1 MRRGPRVAVIPNID
15 DATCWRTHIYTSAKL
30 LPPER
35 DDGREGSRDAP
46 SSRATTL
53 APACDS
59 QRGSLLLWITGA
71 VCGGEETVRNVVED
85 FAQSNERRRQQ
96 EERRR
101 AVYGHTEQRC
111 RPQYDLVHEDRTAIS
126 KRFCNILGQAG
137 FKTQHQRRETKEERR
152 SLCACAETRCMGGA
166 FVRLCGGDNSEVQ
179 RGVDKTSHF

>member
-1 MRRGPRVAVIPNID
+1 M
-15 DATCWRTHIYTSAKL
+15 
-30 LPPER
+30 
-35 DDGREGSRDAP
+35 
-46 SSRATTL
+46 
-53 APACDS
+53 DS
-59 QRGSLLLWITGA
+59 QRESLLLWITGA
-71 VCGGEETVRNVVED
+71 VCGGEETVRNVAEDFARSDERRRQQEERRWAVFTGAVRGGEETVRNVAED
-85 FAQSNERRRQQ
+85 FAQSDERRRQQ

-111 RPQYDLVHEDRTAIS
+111 RLQYDLVHEDRTAIS
-126 KRFCNILGQAG
+126 KRFCNILGRAS